1 MWAIVFG
8 LSSKCLPLPAMIDEA
23 LKRLNITALNEMQQA
38 SVKAVAKGNN
48 VILVAPTG
56 SGKTL
61 AFLLPLIAKLKVA
74 VVGVQAL
81 ILVPSRE
88 LALQIEQVFKQMGTG
103 FKVNCCYG
111 GHAVRTEKNN
121 LAHPPAVLIGTP
133 GRIAYHLEHQN
144 FDESFVETLILDEF
158 DKSLEFGFESD
169 MSYIIGSLLS
179 LKQRILTSA
188 TRMEEIPDFVKMQ
201 SPLEIDF
208 SQNLENK
215 PALKLKMVKAAAADK
230 LDVLFRLLSKIGG
243 KNTLVFCNHRETVD
257 RISDLLFEHGLG
269 HDVFHGG
276 MEQFDREKALLKFRN
291 GSHKILITTDLAA
304 RGLDI
309 PEVEYIVHYQLPYT
323 EDAYIHRNGRTARM
337 NAKGTAYAILTEE
350 EHYKYLPE
358 DIEEETLSEK
368 YKLPEASDW
377 VTLYLAH
384 GKKDK
389 INKIDIVGLFLQKG
403 GLAKD
408 DLGLIEVKDTTSY
421 VAVKRGRV
429 EDLLSTLQGEKIKGK
444 KLKLAVA
451 S

>member
-1 MWAIVFG
+1 MLIFG
-8 LSSKCLPLPAMIDEA
+8 PMIENA
-23 LKRLNITALNEMQQA
+23 LKKLNITALNQMQEA
-38 SVKAVAKGNN
+38 ALKAVKSGHD
-48 VILVAPTG
+48 VLLIAPTG

-61 AFLLPLIAKLKVA
+61 AFLLPLLAKLKPDVK
-74 VVGVQAL
+74 GVQAL
-81 ILVPSRE
+81 VLVPSRE
-88 LALQIEQVFKQMGTG
+88 LALQIEQVFRQMGTS

-111 GHAVRTEKNN
+111 GHAVRVEKNN

-144 FDESFVETLILDEF
+144 FDESFVENLILDEF

-169 MSYIIGSLLS
+169 MSYIIGKLLS

-188 TRMEEIPDFVKMQ
+188 TKMEEIPEFVK
-201 SPLEIDF
+201 LKNALDIDF
-208 SQNLENK
+208 SQNLQSK
-215 PALKLKMVKAAAADK
+215 PNLKLKKVTAPAADK
-230 LDVLFRLLSKIGG
+230 LEVLFKLLTKIGG

-257 RISDLLFEHGLG
+257 RISDILFEHGLG

-276 MEQFDREKALLKFRN
+276 MEQIDREKALLKFRN

-309 PEVEYIVHYQLPYT
+309 PEIEHIVHYQLPYT

-337 NAKGTAYAILTEE
+337 HAKGTAYAVITPEE
-350 EHYKYLPE
+350 NYKYLPE
-358 DIEEETLSEK
+358 DIEEEPLSDHYEI
-368 YKLPEASDW
+368 PEASDW

-421 VAVKRGRV
+421 IAVKR
-429 EDLLSTLQGEKIKGK
+429 EKIEKLLKILTGEKIKGK
-444 KLKLAVA
+444 KLKLEVA

>member
-1 MWAIVFG
+1 MQESAV
-8 LSSKCLPLPAMIDEA
+8 EA
-23 LKRLNITALNEMQQA
+23 
-38 SVKAVAKGNN
+38 AKTGKD
-48 VILVAPTG
+48 VILIAPTG

-61 AFLLPLIAKLKVA
+61 AFLLPVLANLKE
-74 VVGVQAL
+74 GVKGIQAL
-81 ILVPSRE
+81 VLVPSRE
-88 LALQIEQVFKQMGTG
+88 LALQIEQVFKQMGTS

-111 GHAVRTEKNN
+111 GHAVRIEKNN

-133 GRIAYHLEHQN
+133 GRIAYHLDHQN
-144 FDESFVETLILDEF
+144 FDESFIETLVLDEF

-188 TRMEEIPDFVKMQ
+188 TKMEEVPAFVKINA
-201 SPLEIDF
+201 PAEVDF
-208 SQNLENK
+208 SQNITVK
-215 PALKLKMVKAAAADK
+215 PALKLKKITVPAADK
-230 LDVLFRLLSKIGG
+230 LDYLFRLLSKIGN

-309 PEVEYIVHYQLPYT
+309 PEVEHIVHYQLPYT

-337 NAKGTAYAILTEE
+337 HARGTAYAILTSEE
-350 EHYKYLPE
+350 NYKYLP
-358 DIEEETLSEK
+358 DDVEEEVLADR
-368 YKLPEASDW
+368 YALPEASDW

-403 GLAKD
+403 DLAKD

-421 VAVKRGRV
+421 VAVKRSKAPQ
-429 EDLLSTLQGEKIKGK
+429 LLKKLNGEKIKGK
-444 KLKLAVA
+444 KLKLEIA

>member
-1 MWAIVFG
+1 
-8 LSSKCLPLPAMIDEA
+8 MIENA
-23 LKRLNITALNEMQQA
+23 LKKLNISALNEMQEASLQA
-38 SVKAVAKGNN
+38 AKTGKDL
-48 VILVAPTG
+48 ILIAPTG

-61 AFLLPLIAKLKVA
+61 AFLLPLLSNLKNGVK
-74 VVGVQAL
+74 GVQAL
-81 ILVPSRE
+81 VLVPSRE
-88 LALQIEQVFKQMGTG
+88 LALQIEQVFKQMGTS

-111 GHAVRTEKNN
+111 GHAVRIEKNN

-144 FDESFVETLILDEF
+144 FDESFIETLVLDEF

-188 TRMEEIPDFVKMQ
+188 TKMEEIPAFVKINN
-201 SPLEIDF
+201 PVEVDF
-208 SQNLENK
+208 SKNIKAK
-215 PALKLKMVKAAAADK
+215 PDLKLKKITAPADEK
-230 LDVLFRLLSKIGG
+230 LDYLFRLLSKIGD

-257 RISDLLFEHGLG
+257 RISDLLFENGLG

-291 GSHKILITTDLAA
+291 GSHRILITTDLAA

-309 PEVEYIVHYQLPYT
+309 PEVEHIVHYQLPYT

-337 NAKGTAYAILTEE
+337 HAKGTAYAILTTEE
-350 EHYKYLPE
+350 NYKYLPE
-358 DIEEETLSEK
+358 DIEEEVLSDK
-368 YKLPEASDW
+368 YKLPEASEW

-403 GLAKD
+403 NLAKE

-421 VAVKRGRV
+421 VAIKRGKV
-429 EDLLSTLQGEKIKGK
+429 EKLLKDLSGERIKGK
-444 KLKLAVA
+444 KLKLEIA

>member
-1 MWAIVFG
+1 
-8 LSSKCLPLPAMIDEA
+8 MIENA
-23 LKRLNITALNEMQQA
+23 LKKLNIAALNEMQES
-38 SVKAVAKGNN
+38 SVKAAKTGKD
-48 VILVAPTG
+48 VILIAPTG

-61 AFLLPLIAKLKVA
+61 AFLLPLLSNLKAGVK
-74 VVGVQAL
+74 GVQAL
-81 ILVPSRE
+81 VLVPSRE
-88 LALQIEQVFKQMGTG
+88 LALQIEQVFKQMGTS

-111 GHAVRTEKNN
+111 GHAVRIEKNN

-133 GRIAYHLEHQN
+133 GRIAYHLEYQN
-144 FDESFVETLILDEF
+144 FDESFIETLVLDEF
-158 DKSLEFGFESD
+158 DKALEFGFEND

-188 TRMEEIPDFVKMQ
+188 TKMEEIPAFVKLN
-201 SPLEIDF
+201 SPVEVDF
-208 SQNLENK
+208 SKNIEAK
-215 PALKLKMVKAAAADK
+215 PDLKLKKITAPAADK
-230 LDVLFRLLSKIGG
+230 LDYLFRLLSKIGS

-257 RISDLLFEHGLG
+257 RISDLLFENGLG

-291 GSHKILITTDLAA
+291 GSHRILITTDLAA

-309 PEVEYIVHYQLPYT
+309 PEVEHIVHYQLPYT
-323 EDAYIHRNGRTARM
+323 QDAYIHRNGRTARM
-337 NAKGTAYAILTEE
+337 HAKGTAYAILTTE
-350 EHYKYLPE
+350 EHYKYLPD
-358 DIEEETLSEK
+358 DIEEEVLSEQ

-403 GLAKD
+403 TLTKE

-421 VAVKRGRV
+421 IAVKRNKV
-429 EDLLSTLQGEKIKGK
+429 EKLLKTLSGEKIKGK
-444 KLKLAVA
+444 KLKLEVA

>member
-1 MWAIVFG
+1 
-8 LSSKCLPLPAMIDEA
+8 
-23 LKRLNITALNEMQQA
+23 MQES
-38 SVKAVAKGNN
+38 SVKAAKTGKD
-48 VILVAPTG
+48 VILIAPTG

-61 AFLLPLIAKLKVA
+61 AFLLPLLSNLKTGVK
-74 VVGVQAL
+74 GVQAL
-81 ILVPSRE
+81 VLVPSRE
-88 LALQIEQVFKQMGTG
+88 LALQIEQVFKQMGTS

-111 GHAVRTEKNN
+111 GHAVRIEKNN

-144 FDESFVETLILDEF
+144 FDESFIETLVLDEF
-158 DKSLEFGFESD
+158 DKALEFGFEND

-188 TRMEEIPDFVKMQ
+188 TKMEEIPAFVKLNTPVEVDY
-201 SPLEIDF
+201 SKNIEA
-208 SQNLENK
+208 K
-215 PALKLKMVKAAAADK
+215 PDLKLKKITVPAPDK
-230 LDVLFRLLSKIGG
+230 LDYLFRLLSKIGS

-257 RISDLLFEHGLG
+257 RISDLLFENGLG

-291 GSHKILITTDLAA
+291 GSHRILITTDLAA

-309 PEVEYIVHYQLPYT
+309 PEVEHIVHYQLPYT

-337 NAKGTAYAILTEE
+337 HAKGTAYAILTSEE
-350 EHYKYLPE
+350 NYKYLPH
-358 DIEEETLSEK
+358 DIEEEVLEDR
-368 YKLPEASDW
+368 YVLPQESDW

-403 GLAKD
+403 DLVKD

-421 VAVKRGRV
+421 VAVKRSKITQ
-429 EDLLSTLQGEKIKGK
+429 LLKKLNGEKIKGK
-444 KLKLAVA
+444 KLKLEIA

>member
-1 MWAIVFG
+1 
-8 LSSKCLPLPAMIDEA
+8 MIENA
-23 LKRLNITALNEMQQA
+23 LKKLNIAALNEMQES
-38 SVKAVAKGNN
+38 SVKAAKTGKD
-48 VILVAPTG
+48 VILIAPTG

-61 AFLLPLIAKLKVA
+61 AFLLPLLSNLKAGVI
-74 VVGVQAL
+74 GVQAL
-81 ILVPSRE
+81 VLVPSRE
-88 LALQIEQVFKQMGTG
+88 LALQIEQVFKQMGTS

-111 GHAVRTEKNN
+111 GHAVRIEKNN

-144 FDESFVETLILDEF
+144 FDESFIETLVLDEF
-158 DKSLEFGFESD
+158 DKALEFGFEND

-188 TRMEEIPDFVKMQ
+188 TKMEEIPAFVKLN
-201 SPLEIDF
+201 SPVEVDF
-208 SQNLENK
+208 SKNIEAK
-215 PALKLKMVKAAAADK
+215 PDLKLKKITAPAADK
-230 LDVLFRLLSKIGG
+230 LDYLFRLLSKIGS

-257 RISDLLFEHGLG
+257 RISDLLFENGLG

-291 GSHKILITTDLAA
+291 GSHRILITTDLAA

-309 PEVEYIVHYQLPYT
+309 PEVEHIVHYQLPYT

-337 NAKGTAYAILTEE
+337 HAKGTAYAILTTE
-350 EHYKYLPE
+350 EHYKYLPD
-358 DIEEETLSEK
+358 DIEEEVLSEQ

-403 GLAKD
+403 NLTKE

-421 VAVKRGRV
+421 IAVKRNKV
-429 EDLLSTLQGEKIKGK
+429 EKLLKTLSGEKIKGK
-444 KLKLAVA
+444 KLKLEVA

>member
-1 MWAIVFG
+1 MFTFG
-8 LSSKCLPLPAMIDEA
+8 VMIENA
-23 LKRLNITALNEMQQA
+23 LKRLNIAILNEMQNA
-38 SVKAVAKGNN
+38 SIKAAKKGAD
-48 VILVAPTG
+48 VVLVAPTG

-61 AFLLPLIAKLKVA
+61 AFLLPLLSVLKADVK
-74 VVGVQAL
+74 GVQAL

-88 LALQIEQVFKQMGTG
+88 LALQIEQVFKQMGTP

-111 GHAVRTEKNN
+111 GHAVRIEKNN

-133 GRIAYHLEHQN
+133 GRIAYHLEHNN
-144 FDESFVETLILDEF
+144 FDESFVENLVLDEF
-158 DKSLEFGFESD
+158 DKSLEFGFEQD
-169 MSYIIGSLLS
+169 MSYIIGALLS

-188 TRMEEIPDFVKMQ
+188 TKMEEIPSFVKLNK
-201 SPLEIDF
+201 PLEIDF
-208 SQNLENK
+208 SKDIQAKPDLE
-215 PALKLKMVKAAAADK
+215 LKKVVAPAADK
-230 LDVLFRLLSKIGG
+230 LDVLFKLLSKIGG
-243 KNTLVFCNHRETVD
+243 ANTLVFCNHRETVD

-276 MEQFDREKALLKFRN
+276 MEQADREKALLKFRN

-309 PEVEYIVHYQLPYT
+309 PEVENIVHYQLPYT

-337 NAKGTAYAILTEE
+337 HARGTAYLVVTEE

-358 DIEEETLSEK
+358 DIEEEKLENT

-377 VTLYLAH
+377 VTLYIAN

-389 INKIDIVGLFLQKG
+389 INKIDIVGVFLKKG
-403 GLAKD
+403 GLQKD

-421 VAVKRGRV
+421 VAVKRNV
-429 EDLLSTLQGEKIKGK
+429 VDKLLKALNDEKIKGK
-444 KLKLAVA
+444 KLKLEVA

>member
-1 MWAIVFG
+1 
-8 LSSKCLPLPAMIDEA
+8 MIENA
-23 LKRLNITALNEMQQA
+23 LKKLNISALNEMQEA
-38 SVKAVAKGNN
+38 SLHAAKTGKD
-48 VILVAPTG
+48 VILIAPTG

-61 AFLLPLIAKLKVA
+61 AFLLPLLSNLKTGVK
-74 VVGVQAL
+74 GVQAL
-81 ILVPSRE
+81 VLVPSRE
-88 LALQIEQVFKQMGTG
+88 LALQIEQVFKQMGTS

-111 GHAVRTEKNN
+111 GHAVRIEKNN

-144 FDESFVETLILDEF
+144 FDESFIETLVLDEF
-158 DKSLEFGFESD
+158 DKSLEFGFEND

-188 TRMEEIPDFVKMQ
+188 TKMEEIPGFVKIKT
-201 SPLEIDF
+201 PVEVDF
-208 SQNLENK
+208 SKNIEAK
-215 PALKLKMVKAAAADK
+215 PDLKLKKITVPADEK
-230 LDVLFRLLSKIGG
+230 LDYLFRLLSKIGS

-257 RISDLLFEHGLG
+257 RISDLLFENGLG

-291 GSHKILITTDLAA
+291 GSHRILITTDLAA

-309 PEVEYIVHYQLPYT
+309 PEVEHIVHYQLPYT

-337 NAKGTAYAILTEE
+337 HAKGTAYAILTTEE
-350 EHYKYLPE
+350 NYKYLPD
-358 DIEEETLSEK
+358 DIEEEVLSDK

-403 GLAKD
+403 NLAKE

-421 VAVKRGRV
+421 VAVKRGKV
-429 EDLLSTLQGEKIKGK
+429 EKLLKDLSGEKIKGK
-444 KLKLAVA
+444 KLKLEIA

>member
-1 MWAIVFG
+1 
-8 LSSKCLPLPAMIDEA
+8 MIENA
-23 LKRLNITALNEMQQA
+23 LKKLNITALNEMQES
-38 SVKAVAKGNN
+38 SVKAAKTGKD
-48 VILVAPTG
+48 VILIAPTG

-61 AFLLPLIAKLKVA
+61 AFLLPLLSNLKTGVK
-74 VVGVQAL
+74 GVQAL
-81 ILVPSRE
+81 VLVPSRE
-88 LALQIEQVFKQMGTG
+88 LALQIEQVFKQMGTS

-111 GHAVRTEKNN
+111 GHAVRIEKNN

-144 FDESFVETLILDEF
+144 FDESFIETLVLDEF
-158 DKSLEFGFESD
+158 DKALEFGFEQD

-188 TRMEEIPDFVKMQ
+188 TKMEEVPAFVKLNV
-201 SPLEIDF
+201 PVEVDF
-208 SQNLENK
+208 SKNIEAK
-215 PALKLKMVKAAAADK
+215 PDLKLRKITAPAADK
-230 LDVLFRLLSKIGG
+230 LDYLFRLLSKIGS

-257 RISDLLFEHGLG
+257 RISDLLFENGLG

-291 GSHKILITTDLAA
+291 GSHRILITTDLAA

-309 PEVEYIVHYQLPYT
+309 PEVEHIVHYQLPYT

-337 NAKGTAYAILTEE
+337 HAKGTAYAILTSE

-358 DIEEETLSEK
+358 DIEEEVLSEK

-377 VTLYLAH
+377 VTLYIAH

-403 GLAKD
+403 NLTKE

-421 VAVKRGRV
+421 VAVKRSKV
-429 EDLLSTLQGEKIKGK
+429 DKLLKALSGEKIKGK
-444 KLKLAVA
+444 KLKLEVA

>member
-1 MWAIVFG
+1 MFTFG
-8 LSSKCLPLPAMIDEA
+8 VMIENA
-23 LKRLNITALNEMQQA
+23 LKRLNINALNDMQNA
-38 SVKAVAKGNN
+38 SVKAAKKGAD

-61 AFLLPLIAKLKVA
+61 AFLLPLLSVLKTDIK
-74 VVGVQAL
+74 GVQAL

-88 LALQIEQVFKQMGTG
+88 LALQIEQVFKQMGTP

-111 GHAVRTEKNN
+111 GHAVRIEKNN

-133 GRIAYHLEHQN
+133 GRIAYHLEHNN
-144 FDESFVETLILDEF
+144 FDESFVENLILDEF
-158 DKSLEFGFESD
+158 DKSLEFGFEQD
-169 MSYIIGSLLS
+169 MSYIIGALLS
-179 LKQRILTSA
+179 LKQRMLTSA
-188 TRMEEIPDFVKMQ
+188 TKMEEIPPFVKLNK
-201 SPLEIDF
+201 PVEIDF
-208 SQNLENK
+208 SKDIQTK
-215 PALKLKMVKAAAADK
+215 PDLKLKKVVAPAADK
-230 LDVLFRLLSKIGG
+230 LDVLFKLLSKIGG
-243 KNTLVFCNHRETVD
+243 ANTLVFCNHRETVD

-276 MEQFDREKALLKFRN
+276 MEQADREKALLKFRN

-309 PEVEYIVHYQLPYT
+309 PEVENIVHYQLPYT

-337 NAKGTAYAILTEE
+337 HAKGTAYAVLTEE

-358 DIEEETLSEK
+358 DIDEEKLGDK

-377 VTLYLAH
+377 VTLYIAN

-403 GLAKD
+403 GLQKD

-421 VAVKRGRV
+421 VAVKRNAV
-429 EDLLSTLQGEKIKGK
+429 DKLMKALDGEKIKGK
-444 KLKLAVA
+444 KLKLEVA

>member
-1 MWAIVFG
+1 MFTFG
-8 LSSKCLPLPAMIDEA
+8 VMIEDA
-23 LKRLNITALNEMQQA
+23 LKRLNITALNDVQNA
-38 SVKAVAKGNN
+38 SVKAAKKGAD

-61 AFLLPLIAKLKVA
+61 AFLLPLLSVLKTDVK
-74 VVGVQAL
+74 GVQAL

-88 LALQIEQVFKQMGTG
+88 LALQIEQVFKQMGTP

-111 GHAVRTEKNN
+111 GHAVRIEKNN

-133 GRIAYHLEHQN
+133 GRIAYHLEHNN
-144 FDESFVETLILDEF
+144 FDESFVENLILDEF
-158 DKSLEFGFESD
+158 DKALEFGFEQD
-169 MSYIIGSLLS
+169 MSYIIGALLS
-179 LKQRILTSA
+179 LKQRMLTSA
-188 TRMEEIPDFVKMQ
+188 TSMEEIPPFVKLNK
-201 SPLEIDF
+201 PVEIDF
-208 SQNLENK
+208 SKDIQTK
-215 PALKLKMVKAAAADK
+215 PDLKLKKVIAPTAADK
-230 LDVLFRLLSKIGG
+230 LDVLFKLLSKIGG
-243 KNTLVFCNHRETVD
+243 ANTLVFCNHRETVD

-276 MEQFDREKALLKFRN
+276 MDQADREKALLKFRN

-309 PEVEYIVHYQLPYT
+309 PEVENIVHYQLPYT

-337 NAKGTAYAILTEE
+337 HAKGTAYAVLTEE

-358 DIEEETLSEK
+358 DIEEEKLGDK

-377 VTLYLAH
+377 VTLYIAN

-403 GLAKD
+403 GLQKA

-421 VAVKRGRV
+421 VAVKRNV
-429 EDLLSTLQGEKIKGK
+429 VDKLLKALNGEKIKGK
-444 KLKLAVA
+444 KLKLEIA

>member
-1 MWAIVFG
+1 
-8 LSSKCLPLPAMIDEA
+8 MIANA
-23 LKRLNITALNEMQQA
+23 LKKLNITALNQMQESAVQA
-38 SVKAVAKGNN
+38 AKTGKD
-48 VILVAPTG
+48 VVLIAPTG

-61 AFLLPLIAKLKVA
+61 AFLLPVLANLKQGVK
-74 VVGVQAL
+74 GVQAL
-81 ILVPSRE
+81 VLVPSRE
-88 LALQIEQVFKQMGTG
+88 LALQIEQVFKQMGTS

-111 GHAVRTEKNN
+111 GHAVRVEKNN
-121 LAHPPAVLIGTP
+121 LAHPPALLIGTP
-133 GRIAYHLEHQN
+133 GRIAYHLDNQN
-144 FDESFVETLILDEF
+144 FDESFIETLVLDEF
-158 DKSLEFGFESD
+158 DKSLEFGFEND

-188 TRMEEIPDFVKMQ
+188 TKMEEIPAFVKINAPAQ
-201 SPLEIDF
+201 VDF
-208 SQNLENK
+208 SKNVAVK
-215 PALKLKMVKAAAADK
+215 PALKLKKITTTAADK
-230 LDVLFRLLSKIGG
+230 LDYLFRLLSKIGN

-309 PEVEYIVHYQLPYT
+309 PEVEHIVHYQLPYT

-337 NAKGTAYAILTEE
+337 HAKGTAYAILTSEE
-350 EHYKYLPE
+350 NYKYLPE
-358 DIEEETLSEK
+358 DIEEEILSDR
-368 YKLPEASDW
+368 YDLPEASDW

-403 GLAKD
+403 DLTKD

-421 VAVKRGRV
+421 IAVKRSKV
-429 EDLLSTLQGEKIKGK
+429 TQLLKKLNGEKIKGK
-444 KLKLAVA
+444 KLKLDIA

>member
-1 MWAIVFG
+1 
-8 LSSKCLPLPAMIDEA
+8 
-23 LKRLNITALNEMQQA
+23 MQES
-38 SVKAVAKGNN
+38 SVKAAKTGKD
-48 VILVAPTG
+48 VILIAPTG

-61 AFLLPLIAKLKVA
+61 AFLLPLLSNLKTGVK
-74 VVGVQAL
+74 GVQAL
-81 ILVPSRE
+81 VLVPSRE
-88 LALQIEQVFKQMGTG
+88 LALQIEQVFKQMGTS

-111 GHAVRTEKNN
+111 GHAVRIEKNN

-144 FDESFVETLILDEF
+144 FDESFIETLVLDEF
-158 DKSLEFGFESD
+158 DKALEFGFEND

-188 TRMEEIPDFVKMQ
+188 TKMEEIPAFVKLNTPVEVDY
-201 SPLEIDF
+201 SKNIEA
-208 SQNLENK
+208 K
-215 PALKLKMVKAAAADK
+215 PDLKLKKITVPAADK
-230 LDVLFRLLSKIGG
+230 LDYLFRLLSKIGS

-257 RISDLLFEHGLG
+257 RISDLLFENGLG

-291 GSHKILITTDLAA
+291 GSHRILITTDLAA

-309 PEVEYIVHYQLPYT
+309 PEVEHIVHYQLPYT

-337 NAKGTAYAILTEE
+337 HAKGTAYAILTSEE
-350 EHYKYLPE
+350 NYKYLPD
-358 DIEEETLSEK
+358 DIEEEVLEDR
-368 YKLPEASDW
+368 YVLPQESDW

-403 GLAKD
+403 ELVKD

-421 VAVKRGRV
+421 VAVKRSKITQ
-429 EDLLSTLQGEKIKGK
+429 LLKKLNGEKIKGK
-444 KLKLAVA
+444 KLKLEIA

>member
-1 MWAIVFG
+1 
-8 LSSKCLPLPAMIDEA
+8 MIENA
-23 LKRLNITALNEMQQA
+23 LKKLNIAALNEMQES
-38 SVKAVAKGNN
+38 SVKAAKTGKD
-48 VILVAPTG
+48 VILIAPTG

-61 AFLLPLIAKLKVA
+61 AFLLPLLSNLKAGVK
-74 VVGVQAL
+74 GVQAL
-81 ILVPSRE
+81 VLVPSRE
-88 LALQIEQVFKQMGTG
+88 LALQIEQVFKQMGTS

-111 GHAVRTEKNN
+111 GHAVRIEKNN

-133 GRIAYHLEHQN
+133 GRIAYHLEYQN
-144 FDESFVETLILDEF
+144 FDESFIETLVLDEF
-158 DKSLEFGFESD
+158 DKALEFGFEND

-188 TRMEEIPDFVKMQ
+188 TKMEEIPAFVKLN
-201 SPLEIDF
+201 SPVEVDF
-208 SQNLENK
+208 SKNIEAK
-215 PALKLKMVKAAAADK
+215 PDLKLKKITAPAADK
-230 LDVLFRLLSKIGG
+230 LDYLFRLLSKIGS

-257 RISDLLFEHGLG
+257 RISDLLFENGLG

-291 GSHKILITTDLAA
+291 GSHRILITTDLAA

-309 PEVEYIVHYQLPYT
+309 PEVEHIVHYQLPYT

-337 NAKGTAYAILTEE
+337 HAKGTAYAILTTE
-350 EHYKYLPE
+350 EHYKYLPD
-358 DIEEETLSEK
+358 DIEEEVLSEQ

-403 GLAKD
+403 TLTKE

-421 VAVKRGRV
+421 IAVKRNKV
-429 EDLLSTLQGEKIKGK
+429 EKLLKTLSGEKIKGK
-444 KLKLAVA
+444 KLKLEVA

>member
-1 MWAIVFG
+1 
-8 LSSKCLPLPAMIDEA
+8 MIENA
-23 LKRLNITALNEMQQA
+23 LKRLNISALNEMQYA
-38 SVKAVAKGNN
+38 SIKSAKTGND
-48 VILVAPTG
+48 VLLIAPTG

-61 AFLLPLIAKLKVA
+61 AFLLPLINNLKAEVK
-74 VVGVQAL
+74 GVQSL

-88 LALQIEQVFKQMGTG
+88 LALQIEQVFKQMGTP

-111 GHAVRTEKNN
+111 GHAVRIEKNN

-133 GRIAYHLEHQN
+133 GRIAYHLEHRN
-144 FDESFVETLILDEF
+144 FDESFIETLILDEF
-158 DKSLEFGFESD
+158 DKSLEFGFEAD

-188 TRMEEIPDFVKMQ
+188 TKMEEIPAFVK
-201 SPLEIDF
+201 L
-208 SQNLENK
+208 NK
-215 PALKLKMVKAAAADK
+215 PAEVDFSKNIQAKPDLKLKKVIAPAADK
-230 LDVLFRLLSKIGG
+230 LEVLFKLLSKIGG

-276 MEQFDREKALLKFRN
+276 MEQIDREKSLLKFRN

-309 PEVEYIVHYQLPYT
+309 PEVEHIVHYQLPYT

-337 NAKGTAYAILTEE
+337 HAKGTAYAVLTEE

-358 DIEEETLSEK
+358 HIEEEFLSDQ
-368 YKLPEASDW
+368 YKLPEQSDW
-377 VTLYLAH
+377 QTLYLAH

-403 GLAKD
+403 GLQKE

-421 VAVKRGRV
+421 IAVKRNKV
-429 EDLLSTLQGEKIKGK
+429 EKLLKILQGEKIKGK
-444 KLKLAVA
+444 KLKLEIA

>member
-1 MWAIVFG
+1 MLIFAIMV
-8 LSSKCLPLPAMIDEA
+8 EQA
-23 LKRLNITALNEMQQA
+23 LHKLNITALNEMQKA
-38 SVKAVAKGNN
+38 SIEAAKSKSDI
-48 VILVAPTG
+48 VLIAPTG

-61 AFLLPLIAKLKVA
+61 AFLLPLLAKLKPEA
-74 VVGVQAL
+74 KGVQAL

-88 LALQIEQVFKQMGTG
+88 LALQIEQVFKQMGTA

-111 GHAVRTEKNN
+111 GHSVRTEKNN
-121 LAHPPAVLIGTP
+121 LSHAPAVLIGTP

-144 FDESFVETLILDEF
+144 FDESPIETLVLDEF
-158 DKSLEFGFESD
+158 DKSLEFGFEAD
-169 MSYIIGSLLS
+169 MSYIINALLS
-179 LKQRILTSA
+179 LNQRILTSA
-188 TRMEEIPDFVKMQ
+188 TKMDEIPSFVKI
-201 SPLEIDF
+201 SRPVEIDF
-208 SQNLENK
+208 TANK
-215 PALKLKMVKAAAADK
+215 AVKPDLKLKKVAAPAADK
-230 LDVLFRLLSKIGG
+230 LEVLFKLLSKIGD

-257 RISDLLFEHGLG
+257 RISDILFEHGLE

-276 MEQFDREKALLKFRN
+276 MEQDEREKSLLKFRN
-291 GSHKILITTDLAA
+291 GSHKILVTTDLAA

-358 DIEEETLSEK
+358 DIEEEVLAQS
-368 YKLPEASDW
+368 YKLPKSSDW
-377 VTLYLAH
+377 VTLYLSY

-403 GLAKD
+403 NLQKD
-408 DLGLIEVKDTTSY
+408 DLGLIEVKDTSSY
-421 VAVKRGRV
+421 IAVKREKV
-429 EDLLSTLQGEKIKGK
+429 EKLLKILSGEKIKGK
-444 KLKLAVA
+444 KMKLDVA